1 MFISIVLIS
10 GNIFSTCNAC
20 QCERI
25 STTDDLIKIK
35 RDNKRENRDELES
48 FCAVL
53 KLSDR
58 TWAGYAAHKGK
69 NMIRFFELN
78 SEGITAGTE
87 LVRQYLAKK
96 GIGEKEQSKAVLI
109 AEESLTDLVAHSSG
123 KGKLEV
129 SVYSFFGPVNAFFSA
144 KGPEYDF
151 ETAQDA
157 HLTEFWDDEDFDS
170 GDAIR
175 QLILQSFRKDLKYQ
189 HRYGRNIVHLTV
201 EHHTKSLYLTL
212 GALIAAILLGIIMSA
227 ALPGK
232 WNTALDL
239 NLLTPVKTL
248 YMNALKMIAAPVVF
262 FSIISCISQLGSPS
276 EFGRIGGKIL
286 ALYLITSIIAAVLG
300 IIVFGIF
307 RPGDPALASS
317 FIGAEVS
324 VATQSLNLSLKDI
337 IVGIVPTNFIGPFI
351 EGNMLQLLFEAI
363 LCGIAA
369 GLIGERSRV
378 LKELFE
384 ACNELFLRITGIIM
398 KVTPLAVFC
407 SILSLVLKTGISSL
421 LSLLGIMGTFLFGL
435 VCMMLVYF
443 LILFLVKL
451 NPLSFF
457 KKYFPVMLEVFSIA
471 SSNAAIPINMDA
483 CRDRL
488 GVSPKIYRMSIP
500 LGATLNMDGTCI
512 LLGVQT
518 LALAKICGVSASAGM
533 LVSLAATIVILS
545 LGAPGVPGSG
555 VILTSFL
562 LTQLNVPVESVTL
575 VIGIGPIIGM
585 FICMSNCLGDAVV
598 TTVVAKNEGQID
610 LNILNSK

>member
-1 MFISIVLIS
+1 MLENIATDHFQSGGQTKLTPETGAGKGRITDEFDSIMKCQRPFHAGQAVKRGCGDGGKLLGNDQRARQIGTTFKSVASQLLQPIGQMKFSVQIAAIVEGTASDHPQALRQFHFTGKSAMDKNAFPVGAISIRPS
-10 GNIFSTCNAC
+10 QNFQGG
-20 QCERI
+20 
-25 STTDDLIKIK
+25 
-35 RDNKRENRDELES
+35 REDEL
-48 FCAVL
+48 ATQV
-53 KLSDR
+53 
-58 TWAGYAAHKGK
+58 AAL
-69 NMIRFFELN
+69 E
-78 SEGITAGTE
+78 EGADGN
-87 LVRQYLAKK
+87 
-96 GIGEKEQSKAVLI
+96 
-109 AEESLTDLVAHSSG
+109 
-123 KGKLEV
+123 
-129 SVYSFFGPVNAFFSA
+129 F
-144 KGPEYDF
+144 
-151 ETAQDA
+151 
-157 HLTEFWDDEDFDS
+157 
-170 GDAIR
+170 
-175 QLILQSFRKDLKYQ
+175 LQSFRKDLKYQ

-324 VATQSLNLSLKDI
+324 VPTQSLNLSLKDI

>member
-1 MFISIVLIS
+1 
-10 GNIFSTCNAC
+10 
-20 QCERI
+20 
-25 STTDDLIKIK
+25 
-35 RDNKRENRDELES
+35 
-48 FCAVL
+48 
-53 KLSDR
+53 
-58 TWAGYAAHKGK
+58 
-69 NMIRFFELN
+69 MIRFFELN
-78 SEGITAGTE
+78 NEGITAGTE
-87 LVRQYLAKK
+87 FVRKYLEKK
-96 GIGEKEQSKAVLI
+96 GIREKEQAKAVLI
-109 AEESLTDLVAHSSG
+109 AEESLTDLVAHASG
-123 KGKLEV
+123 GGKLGV
-129 SVYSFFGPVNAFFSA
+129 SVYSSLGLIHAVFSA
-144 KGPEYDF
+144 QGPEYNF

-157 HLTEFWDDEDFDS
+157 YLTSFWDDEDFDS

-175 QLILQSFRKDLKYQ
+175 QLILQFFRKNLKYQ
-189 HRYGRNIVHLTV
+189 HWKGKNIIHLTV
-201 EHHTKSLYLTL
+201 EHHPKPLYLTL
-212 GALIAAILLGIIMSA
+212 GALLAAILFGIIMSA

-232 WNTALDL
+232 WNIALDL

-286 ALYLITSIIAAVLG
+286 ALYLITSIIAAALG

-307 RPGDPALASS
+307 HPGNPALASN
-317 FIGAEVS
+317 FIGAETA
-324 VATQSLNLSLKDI
+324 VANQSLNLSLKDI
-337 IVGIVPTNFIGPFI
+337 IVGIVPTFFLSPFI
-351 EGNMLQLLFEAI
+351 EGNMMQLLFEAI
-363 LCGIAA
+363 LFGIAT
-369 GLIGERSRV
+369 GMIGEHSRV

-384 ACNELFLRITGIIM
+384 ACNDLFLRVTGIIM
-398 KVTPLAVFC
+398 KATPLAVFC

-421 LSLLGIMGTFLFGL
+421 LSLLGIIGTFLFGL
-435 VCMMLVYF
+435 FCMMLVYF
-443 LILFLVKL
+443 LILLLVKI

-483 CRDRL
+483 CRDKL

-518 LALAKICGVSASAGM
+518 LALAKICGVSVSAGM
-533 LVSLAATIVILS
+533 LVSLAATIVMLS
-545 LGAPGVPGSG
+545 LGAPGVPGAG

-562 LTQLNVPVESVTL
+562 LTQLKVPVESVTL

-598 TTVVAKNEGQID
+598 TTIVAKNEGQLD
-610 LNILNSK
+610 LNVLNAK